1 MATAAVSSSSLQQTL
16 ESFLQQRGTDLQQL
30 GHALEHGDLA
40 AAQSAYSAL
49 QTLAQNGPFSGA
61 HAFNLTRRQ
70 QEFAAIG
77 RDLQSGNLAAAQR
90 AFAELRANRAS
101 DPANADGSQP
111 LPPAAVIE
119 ISVQGDAAADAA
131 ASDSAAANT
140 AAPPSPVPATVATP
154 ILTAAPAS
162 TAAAA
167 SPGASS
173 APAGALEVPP
183 PAEPLV
189 TLTLQGGNSGG
200 IEIDLT
206 FASPAT
212 PAPIS
217 TPATGSAA
225 APPAASASSASPA
238 ATGSGASPAAS
249 TAPEIVLNLSPG
261 ALAAGSEIDISLSQS
276 ANGGEL
282 FSLGIGTQTNPSQEQ
297 ININLAQNAN
307 EQIVLNLLAAG
318 AGGSGGATSSA
329 PGTLI
334 NISI

>member
-16 ESFLQQRGTDLQQL
+16 EAFLQQRGTDLQQL

-49 QTLAQNGPFSGA
+49 QTLAQSGPFSGA

-90 AFAELRANRAS
+90 AFAELRGNRAS

-119 ISVQGDAAADAA
+119 ISVQGAAAADAA
-131 ASDSAAANT
+131 PASTAVPAGSA
-140 AAPPSPVPATVATP
+140 PPATVATP

-162 TAAAA
+162 PA
-167 SPGASS
+167 SSS
-173 APAGALEVPP
+173 APAPVSALEVPP

-206 FASPAT
+206 FANPAT
-212 PAPIS
+212 PAPVS
-217 TPATGSAA
+217 APATGSAA
-225 APPAASASSASPA
+225 APPATSNSSATPATTSTGTSPA
-238 ATGSGASPAAS
+238 GN
-249 TAPEIVLNLSPG
+249 TAPEIVVNLNAGS
-261 ALAAGSEIDISLSQS
+261 LAAGSEIDISLSQS
-276 ANGGEL
+276 ANGGEQ
-282 FSLGIGTQTNPSQEQ
+282 FSLGIGTQANPSQEQ
-297 ININLAQNAN
+297 INISLAQNAN

-318 AGGSGGATSSA
+318 AGGSGGAASSA